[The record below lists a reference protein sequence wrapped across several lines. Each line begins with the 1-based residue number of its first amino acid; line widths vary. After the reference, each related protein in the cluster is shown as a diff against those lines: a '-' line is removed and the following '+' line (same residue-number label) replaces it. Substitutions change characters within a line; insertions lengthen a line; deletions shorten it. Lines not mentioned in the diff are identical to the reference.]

1 MKTLLVLMVWLFPLL
16 ARAQDTAAELDGFW
30 TSAARTVAEGDFDSY
45 AATYHPDA
53 VLVSLESGNSYPI
66 AGALAGWRQGF
77 DDTKAGKAT
86 AGVEFRFS
94 QRLRDASTAHYTGIF
109 HYWFAPKDGER
120 TDSYVHFEGLL
131 IKKTGEW
138 KMVMEYQKQPATAQ
152 VWAAAEG

>member
-1 MKTLLVLMVWLFPLL
+1 MSRSTQTTIP
-16 ARAQDTAAELDGFW
+16 RANGHGAGRLGAACLPG
-30 TSAARTVAEGDFDSY
+30 
-45 AATYHPDA
+45 
-53 VLVSLESGNSYPI
+53 
-66 AGALAGWRQGF
+66 

-152 VWAAAEG
+152 EWAAAEG